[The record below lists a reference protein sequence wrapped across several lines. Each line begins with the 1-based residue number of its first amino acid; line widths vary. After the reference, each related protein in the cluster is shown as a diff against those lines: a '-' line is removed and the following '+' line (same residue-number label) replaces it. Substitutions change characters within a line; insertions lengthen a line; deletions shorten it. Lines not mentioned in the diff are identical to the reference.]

1 MKIAEICTLLKR
13 ELYENNYQYGF
24 YFGGIKY
31 MPDFKNGF
39 DEEFFKLS
47 KTVYRIQNPQDT
59 MKEKIGNCIDAVIVM
74 KIILDEINVPSK
86 IWLLYHNL
94 KKTPHTILTFEAE
107 EKLVY
112 LELTPQSNKPLYD
125 YLVFKKTRRI
135 APTRFVIQL
144 SVLSSLLVGLPSRL
158 LMYSSK
164 SLNFL
169 GCSRTGLSLE
179 P

>member
-59 MKEKIGNCIDAVIVM
+59 MKEKIGTCIDAVIVM

-112 LELTPQSNKPLYD
+112 LELTPQSNKPWYGKEIV
-125 YLVFKKTRRI
+125 YSNE
-135 APTRFVIQL
+135 Q
-144 SVLSSLLVGLPSRL
+144 SLIEQFQKENYAIVEITDKIIIGNSPDSILQYIVP
-158 LMYSSK
+158 
-164 SLNFL
+164 
-169 GCSRTGLSLE
+169 
-179 P
+179 